1 MTAWTAKPGSATPE
15 EREIVSTLLAMIGG
29 TEDQADSVLS
39 VYRLNGRNADKAAE
53 VLLTEGSGWVQDTGS
68 SSTSN
73 ALVPIIKTPGARHN
87 TPDIPNLIDLTRDD
101 NRMVVDDDDD
111 LEMKRALE
119 LSMEGIQE
127 GFPVYAEERERS
139 GARDKEMVMEND
151 DEQVEDF
158 EELIRKDG
166 RPISLLSPT
175 PETSYAVLLLQ
186 ALFHVPQVRDR
197 LANVPISSLP
207 VDSDLSLII
216 ELFGNLDLAKLA
228 RLDCDGVCKA
238 LNIWPMTATAAISD
252 TTKDLYEVLAGIFEA
267 AVASQTD
274 TPLLT
279 FTSAQVSI
287 DPSQH
292 EEPQMGLMSNHT
304 YVALDPSPPCS
315 GPPGEPLGND
325 LVTRLARDLSKP
337 VLDIQGEPSGSTDTV
352 ISTPSDVV
360 AFILTSPDP
369 ALVSSTSTPVSFAV
383 PLHNASS
390 SATPPSSRFT
400 YPSSLYIDP
409 FLLSNFPLVHSKRME
424 RERLAK
430 ELRDH
435 EEARGKLIGKEFAST
450 SSTSTSASA
459 PIPESLSHNSQDQG
473 VLPSIRSTLYYY
485 EHVANRSEGEDG
497 TEIGAMERKRTV
509 EEVEKSLRAT
519 LEGIEKTL
527 KDLDAK
533 ISAAKA
539 QMTTLFEEEELKK
552 HQYDLRAVLMQPMP
566 SATSITSHPTVSE
579 LHTLSQV
586 PNTSTSKQT
595 RSQASKLERGRDEP
609 FVYIRDIRDDL
620 IMTNVGPDEL
630 SKNRTR
636 WWKSPASTSARAYV
650 EEVPEEVVLS
660 LASSLSPSTESV
672 PYMLI
677 YSKSLSSSTS
687 IASASTSTSA
697 PSISS
702 PRWPSSI
709 VASVELNN
717 NRFMEM
723 AELWRASK
731 EQKGHTGREPGKQ
744 GDQLKRDISMVD
756 LTR

>member
-1 MTAWTAKPGSATPE
+1 MTAWTAEPGSATPE
-15 EREIVSTLLAMIGG
+15 ESEIVSTLLAMIGG
-29 TEDQADSVLS
+29 TEDQAHSVLS

-53 VLLTEGSGWVQDTGS
+53 VLLTEGSGWMQDTGS
-68 SSTSN
+68 SSTSK
-73 ALVPIIKTPGARHN
+73 ALVPIIKTPSARHN

-101 NRMVVDDDDD
+101 DRMAVDDDDD

-127 GFPVYAEERERS
+127 GFSVYAEERERS
-139 GARDKEMVMEND
+139 GTRDKEMVMEND

-158 EELIRKDG
+158 EQLIRKDG

-186 ALFHVPQVRDR
+186 ALFHVPQVRNR

-238 LNIWPMTATAAISD
+238 LNIWPLTATATISD
-252 TTKDLYEVLAGIFEA
+252 ATKDLYEVLAGIFEA

-287 DPSQH
+287 DPSQR
-292 EEPQMGLMSNHT
+292 EKPQVGLMSNHT
-304 YVALDPSPPCS
+304 YVALDPSPPSS

-337 VLDIQGEPSGSTDTV
+337 VLDIPGGPSGSTDTV

-360 AFILTSPDP
+360 AFVLTSPDP
-369 ALVSSTSTPVSFAV
+369 SLVSSTSPPVSFAV

-390 SATPPSSRFT
+390 SSTPPSSRFS

-409 FLLSNFPLVHSKRME
+409 FLLSNFPLVHSKRMD

-435 EEARGKLIGKEFAST
+435 EEVRRKLIGKEYAST

-459 PIPESLSHNSQDQG
+459 PTSESLNHNFQDQG

-497 TEIGAMERKRTV
+497 TEMGAMGRKRTV

-519 LEGIEKTL
+519 LEGIEETL

-539 QMTTLFEEEELKK
+539 QMTPLFEEEELKK

-566 SATSITSHPTVSE
+566 SATSHPTVSE
-579 LHTLSQV
+579 LHSLSQV
-586 PNTSTSKQT
+586 PNTSTSKQK

-630 SKNRTR
+630 SKNKAR

-687 IASASTSTSA
+687 IDSASTSTSV
-697 PSISS
+697 PSNSS
-702 PRWPSSI
+702 SQWPSSI
-709 VASVELNN
+709 VTSVELNN

-744 GDQLKRDISMVD
+744 GDQLKRDISMID

>member
-1 MTAWTAKPGSATPE
+1 MTAWTAEPGSATPE
-15 EREIVSTLLAMIGG
+15 ESEIVSTLLAMIGG

-53 VLLTEGSGWVQDTGS
+53 VLLTEGSGWMQDTGS
-68 SSTSN
+68 SSTSK
-73 ALVPIIKTPGARHN
+73 ALVPIIKTPSARHN

-101 NRMVVDDDDD
+101 DRMAVDDDED

-127 GFPVYAEERERS
+127 GFSVYAEERERS
-139 GARDKEMVMEND
+139 GTRDKEMVMEND

-158 EELIRKDG
+158 EQLIRKDG

-186 ALFHVPQVRDR
+186 ALFHVPQVRNR

-238 LNIWPMTATAAISD
+238 LNIWPLTATATISD
-252 TTKDLYEVLAGIFEA
+252 ATKDLYEVLAGIFEA

-287 DPSQH
+287 DPSQR
-292 EEPQMGLMSNHT
+292 EKPQVGLMSNHT
-304 YVALDPSPPCS
+304 YVALDPSPPSS

-337 VLDIQGEPSGSTDTV
+337 VLDIPGGPSGSTDTV

-360 AFILTSPDP
+360 AFVLTSPDP
-369 ALVSSTSTPVSFAV
+369 SLVSSTSPPVSFAV

-390 SATPPSSRFT
+390 SSTPPSSRFS

-409 FLLSNFPLVHSKRME
+409 FLLSNFPLVHSKRMD

-435 EEARGKLIGKEFAST
+435 EEVRRKLIGKEYAST

-459 PIPESLSHNSQDQG
+459 PTSESLNYNFQDQG

-497 TEIGAMERKRTV
+497 TEMGAMERKRTV

-519 LEGIEKTL
+519 LEGIEETL

-539 QMTTLFEEEELKK
+539 QMTPLFEEEELKK

-566 SATSITSHPTVSE
+566 SATSHPTVSE
-579 LHTLSQV
+579 LHSLSQV
-586 PNTSTSKQT
+586 PNTSTSKQK

-630 SKNRTR
+630 SKNKAR

-687 IASASTSTSA
+687 IDSSSTSTSV
-697 PSISS
+697 PSNSS
-702 PRWPSSI
+702 SQWPSSI
-709 VASVELNN
+709 VTSVELNN

-744 GDQLKRDISMVD
+744 GDQLKRDISMID

>member
-1 MTAWTAKPGSATPE
+1 MTAWTAEPGSATPE
-15 EREIVSTLLAMIGG
+15 ESEIVSTLLAMIGG
-29 TEDQADSVLS
+29 TEDQAQSVLS

-53 VLLTEGSGWVQDTGS
+53 VLLTEGSGWMQDTGS
-68 SSTSN
+68 SSTSK
-73 ALVPIIKTPGARHN
+73 ALVPIIKTPSARHN

-101 NRMVVDDDDD
+101 DRMAVDDDDD

-127 GFPVYAEERERS
+127 GFSVYAEERERS
-139 GARDKEMVMEND
+139 GTRDKEMVMEND

-186 ALFHVPQVRDR
+186 ALFHVPQVRNR

-238 LNIWPMTATAAISD
+238 LNIWPLTATATISD
-252 TTKDLYEVLAGIFEA
+252 ATKDLYEVLAGIFEA

-287 DPSQH
+287 DPSQR
-292 EEPQMGLMSNHT
+292 EKPQVGLMSNHT
-304 YVALDPSPPCS
+304 YVALDPSPPS
-315 GPPGEPLGND
+315 NGPPGEPIGND

-337 VLDIQGEPSGSTDTV
+337 VLDIPSGPSGSTDTV

-360 AFILTSPDP
+360 AFVLTSPDP
-369 ALVSSTSTPVSFAV
+369 SLVSSTSPPVSFAV

-390 SATPPSSRFT
+390 SSTPPSSRFS

-424 RERLAK
+424 RERLSK
-430 ELRDH
+430 ELGDH
-435 EEARGKLIGKEFAST
+435 EEVRRKLIGKEYAST

-459 PIPESLSHNSQDQG
+459 PTSESLNHNSQDQG

-497 TEIGAMERKRTV
+497 TEMGAMERKRTV

-579 LHTLSQV
+579 LRTLSQV

-595 RSQASKLERGRDEP
+595 RSQASKQERGRDGP

-620 IMTNVGPDEL
+620 TMTNIGPDEL
-630 SKNRTR
+630 SKKKTR

-687 IASASTSTSA
+687 IDSASTSTSI

-702 PRWPSSI
+702 SQWPSSI

-731 EQKGHTGREPGKQ
+731 EQKGHTGQELGKQ